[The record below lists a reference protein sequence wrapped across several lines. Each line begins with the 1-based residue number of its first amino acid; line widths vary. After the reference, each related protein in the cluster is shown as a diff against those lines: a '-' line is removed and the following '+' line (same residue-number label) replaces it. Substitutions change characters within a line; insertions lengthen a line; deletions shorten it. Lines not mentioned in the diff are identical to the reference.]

1 MALFTLSLGY
11 LLYAGVTFVVARVLY
26 EFFLS
31 PLRHIPGPGPSK
43 YTDFYR
49 AYLTTKGH
57 VDSHIRAWH
66 RKWGAAVRVGPNT
79 VSISDPDLIKVI
91 YTTRNPWR
99 KVSNP
104 KPVLWMTSSDI

>member
-1 MALFTLSLGY
+1 MAVLTLSLSDV
-11 LLYAGVTFVVARVLY
+11 LYAGFAFVVARILY
-26 EFFLS
+26 DFLLS
-31 PLRHIPGPGPSK
+31 PLRHIPGPALSK

-49 AYLTTKGH
+49 AYLTTRGH

-66 RKWGAAVRVGPNT
+66 RKWGTAVRVGPNT

-99 KVSNP
+99 KVS
-104 KPVLWMTSSDI
+104 KQSRQG